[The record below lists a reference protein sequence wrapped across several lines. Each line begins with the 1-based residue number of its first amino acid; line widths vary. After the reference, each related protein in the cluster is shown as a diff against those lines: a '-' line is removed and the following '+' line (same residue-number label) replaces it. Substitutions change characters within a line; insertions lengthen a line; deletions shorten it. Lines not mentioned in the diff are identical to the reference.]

1 MITNTSYLVR
11 NRNIPID
18 GASGIRRGGT
28 SVHSLEQA
36 QVNEDTETR
45 EQDEQILQSVNED
58 LQGKV
63 FS

>member
-45 EQDEQILQSVNED
+45 E
-58 LQGKV
+58 
-63 FS
+63 